1 MGPRTAPA
9 TVRVRSVR
17 SLRVTAAALVTAIAT
32 IAAPDLTAQWP
43 NGTAIH
49 DTPHNLLVPA
59 QNTDG
64 DMVQQIADYGEI
76 CVYCHTPHNAAG
88 AAPLWNRPTP
98 TGPYRM
104 YDDGTAMPMDPQPTG
119 NSLRCLSCH
128 DGTIGLD
135 GVLIPPSSF
144 SGPIWGERIDECEG
158 CHSGGNPDG
167 GIDWEGV
174 WLDTDLRTQHPISIV
189 YDPTLTSG
197 FRTVAEVQASGL
209 QLYNGKV
216 QCMTCHEPHTQQFR
230 PFLRISNAGG
240 QLCSACHLGTPS
252 ESTAHHW

>member
-1 MGPRTAPA
+1 MERAPPQRCTLAPSPAVLIA
-9 TVRVRSVR
+9 T
-17 SLRVTAAALVTAIAT
+17 ALVAWTAC
-32 IAAPDLTAQWP
+32 LTSGPLSAQWP

-49 DTPHNLLVPA
+49 ATPHNLLVPA
-59 QNTDG
+59 QNTDS

-76 CVYCHTPHNAAG
+76 CVYCHTTHTAASSG
-88 AAPLWNRPTP
+88 TALWNRPTP
-98 TGPYRM
+98 GGPYRM
-104 YDDGTAMPMDPQPTG
+104 YDAGTAMPMDPQPTG

-135 GVLIPPSSF
+135 GVLTPPSSF
-144 SGPIWGERIDECEG
+144 SGPVWGERIDECEG

-174 WLDTDLRTQHPISIV
+174 WLDTDLRQQHPISIV

-197 FRTVAEVQASGL
+197 FRTAAEVQVAGL
-209 QLYNGKV
+209 KLYGGKV

-240 QLCSACHLGTPS
+240 QLCLACHTSQPS